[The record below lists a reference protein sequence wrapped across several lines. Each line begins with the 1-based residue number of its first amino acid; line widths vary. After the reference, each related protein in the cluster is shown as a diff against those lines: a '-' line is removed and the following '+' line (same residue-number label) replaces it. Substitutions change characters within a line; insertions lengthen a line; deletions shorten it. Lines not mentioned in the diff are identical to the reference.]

1 MVQIQY
7 RPPALSLLRAYFRPI
22 IKCCTIYAQHRC
34 IADSPDDRLQAETEA
49 KTVSRRL
56 SRGVGWVLARQGF
69 V

>member
-1 MVQIQY
+1 MI
-7 RPPALSLLRAYFRPI
+7 
-22 IKCCTIYAQHRC
+22 
-34 IADSPDDRLQAETEA
+34 DSPDRRLQAETEA